1 LPSVQH
7 TTEEDNPTD
16 KHLHLSTADPL
27 AGGFYPW
34 LSFESARWLTFKP
47 APTTMEAVE
56 FATLEWVSWFNNT
69 RLLAPIGYIPPAEAE
84 ANYYW
89 ELARPLAEAA

>member
-47 APTTMEAVE
+47 EVDPVGWTGIE
-56 FATLEWVSWFNNT
+56 SC
-69 RLLAPIGYIPPAEAE
+69 
-84 ANYYW
+84 
-89 ELARPLAEAA
+89 